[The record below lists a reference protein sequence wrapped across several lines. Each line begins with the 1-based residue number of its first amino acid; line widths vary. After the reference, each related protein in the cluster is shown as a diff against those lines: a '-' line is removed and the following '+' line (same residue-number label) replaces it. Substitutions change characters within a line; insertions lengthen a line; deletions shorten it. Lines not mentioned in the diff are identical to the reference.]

1 MSATRARRACAGS
14 AHRALYWLQA
24 SESSTPGST
33 AATSMISSGTCGDA
47 RSTHARRSLFCGLGT
62 LGLAISATSDSVAG
76 TEIQLDAAPNAAPSL
91 ASYRAI
97 ESAPSVRCAWPWL
110 SCPCVTL
117 APRLY
122 RLSLIF
128 RFGSVSNIC
137 SSVNR
142 RVSIVGVAH
151 GVLQHRDER
160 VDIPAEIPNIDREEY
175 NVAVCG
181 GSSQASNLEPVGRE
195 HEKAV
200 SALERRSVNQKLI
213 DVARC
218 GTPVPGLVLGVS
230 NWRWCADAG
239 RPTRFKPS
247 SPSPTDAARDGS
259 AKLGHPVQNVTREH
273 GLTPLPR

>member
-1 MSATRARRACAGS
+1 MRRFRASRFV
-14 AHRALYWLQA
+14 LA
-24 SESSTPGST
+24 SSFGIQYSRFD
-33 AATSMISSGTCGDA
+33 CGHLDDFFWHFVEMPEA
-47 RSTHARRSLFCGLGT
+47 PMHEESLFCGLGT
-62 LGLAISATSDSVAG
+62 LGLAIPATSDSVAG
-76 TEIQLDAAPNAAPSL
+76 TEIQLDATPNAAPSL
-91 ASYRAI
+91 ASYRAT

-117 APRLY
+117 APHLY

-128 RFGSVSNIC
+128 TFGSVSNIC

-151 GVLQHRDER
+151 GVLQLRDER

-195 HEKAV
+195 HEKGV

-218 GTPVPGLVLGVS
+218 GTPVP
-230 NWRWCADAG
+230 
-239 RPTRFKPS
+239 RPCT
-247 SPSPTDAARDGS
+247 
-259 AKLGHPVQNVTREH
+259 
-273 GLTPLPR
+273 